1 MDENFD
7 KKLREMARNSNV
19 KEPWD
24 IIEIAKTVCEN
35 NKKKSKL
42 LNYKRAI
49 VAASIMLICT

>member
-24 IIEIAKTVCEN
+24 IKEIAKTVCEN

-49 VAASIMLICT
+49 V